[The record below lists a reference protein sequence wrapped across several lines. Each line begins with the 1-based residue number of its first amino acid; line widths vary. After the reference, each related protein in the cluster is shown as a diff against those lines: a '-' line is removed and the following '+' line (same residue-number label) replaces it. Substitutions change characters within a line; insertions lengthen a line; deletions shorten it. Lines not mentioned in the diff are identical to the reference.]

1 MEEKETKVTRIEYI
15 IYDYLVS
22 KYQCEQCG
30 AKYIDVRDN
39 FKYCPNCGRK
49 IVAIAIEAKY

>member
-1 MEEKETKVTRIEYI
+1 MTVEETTVTRIKYVI
-15 IYDYLVS
+15 HDYLVA

-49 IVAIAIEAKY
+49 IVKITIEAKY

>member
-1 MEEKETKVTRIEYI
+1 MEETSVARIKYL

-22 KYQCEQCG
+22 EYQCEQCG

-49 IVAIAIEAKY
+49 IVDKKVEVIL